1 MNVNTHR
8 SILTISQHLY
18 WITSSVM
25 SVSYNTSQMQVHY
38 TLVISDNLSRHSPI
52 MLRINVGNIK
62 MKVPSKPIP
71 GPQKPAWYKAKEEQV
86 AEYSAV
92 LEDKIDQLV
101 VPNSV
106 VCYL

>member
-1 MNVNTHR
+1 
-8 SILTISQHLY
+8 
-18 WITSSVM
+18 
-25 SVSYNTSQMQVHY
+25 
-38 TLVISDNLSRHSPI
+38 

-62 MKVPSKPIP
+62 MKVPSKPTP
-71 GPQKPAWYKAKEEQV
+71 GPQKPAWYKATEEQV